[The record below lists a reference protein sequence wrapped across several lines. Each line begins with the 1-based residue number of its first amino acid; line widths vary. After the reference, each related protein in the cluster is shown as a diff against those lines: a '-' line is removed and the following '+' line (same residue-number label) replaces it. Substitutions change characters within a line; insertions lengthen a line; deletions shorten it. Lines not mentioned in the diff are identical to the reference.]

1 MAEKTHYHY
10 GLGRRKSATARV
22 RIQSGKGAFII
33 NEQEAKAYFDDS
45 RPALHKLLRPFAAV
59 DMESSKYDI
68 SVKVQGGGSQG
79 QVQAI
84 QLGIAK
90 ALVEMNNDLRATL
103 RRADMLGRDPREKE
117 RKKPGL
123 RGARRKQ
130 QFTKR

>member
-1 MAEKTHYHY
+1 MAEKHYHY

-22 RIQSGKGAFII
+22 RVQSGKGSLII
-33 NEQEAKAYFDDS
+33 NDIDAKQYFDGS
-45 RPALHKLLRPFAAV
+45 KSALYELLRPFAAV
-59 DMESSKYDI
+59 DMESSKFDI
-68 SVKVQGGGSQG
+68 SVKVKGGGTHG